1 MKYHVFK
8 LIAPRATFMAD
19 ITPEE
24 RALMGQHL
32 AYWKAMM
39 AAGTVVV
46 FGPVLDPTG
55 PYGLGVVR
63 LEDGA
68 DPSAV
73 AAGDPVIRAQRGF
86 RYDVAPMANAI
97 VPG

>member
-8 LIAPRATFMAD
+8 LISPRPTFMSD

-32 AYWKAMM
+32 AYWREMM
-39 AAGTVVV
+39 AVGTVVV

-68 DPSAV
+68 DPAAV

-86 RYDVAPMANAI
+86 RYDIAPMANAI